1 MKSLSSNRCAA
12 IIAGLA
18 AASVASVLNAQS
30 YTLVDLGQLGFESH
44 AFALGL
50 DRAVVGSFTNPASD
64 FQAYLAATV
73 PTPIPTGTS
82 PEQAVAF
89 DINDTGQVV
98 GTAYNLGDLQWH
110 AFIRDGVAVTD
121 LGQFSPRAI
130 NASGVIA
137 GTANITVNS
146 SAGPLVLPRAC
157 RWSAGSLEVLPT
169 LGGSSA
175 QGMTIDQAGRIAG
188 SSWNAND
195 VASRPCIWIGAV
207 ASDLGTLGGTSGQV
221 FALCDNVAVGM
232 SRTSGGIAH
241 ATRWNLG
248 PSGNVISR
256 VDLGA
261 LQAGY
266 TSVARAI
273 NAAGDAVG
281 TSDYVAVLWQNGA
294 IVDLNTLVDEPSWQL
309 NTAWDID
316 DQGRIVGTGALLGVP
331 RAFMLLPAGACP
343 PCAADYDQNGGV
355 DGGDLGA
362 FFSDFEQGLPCA
374 DVDMNGGI
382 DGGDLAAFFA
392 AYEAGGC

>member
-1 MKSLSSNRCAA
+1 MLNPPQRSDQFVVRVSPLSFLKCG
-12 IIAGLA
+12 I
-18 AASVASVLNAQS
+18 
-30 YTLVDLGQLGFESH
+30 F
-44 AFALGL
+44 
-50 DRAVVGSFTNPASD
+50 PA
-64 FQAYLAATV
+64 
-73 PTPIPTGTS
+73 
-82 PEQAVAF
+82 
-89 DINDTGQVV
+89 
-98 GTAYNLGDLQWH
+98 
-110 AFIRDGVAVTD
+110 
-121 LGQFSPRAI
+121 
-130 NASGVIA
+130 
-137 GTANITVNS
+137 TVNS

-195 VASRPCIWIGAV
+195 VASRPCIWIVAV

-221 FALCDNVAVGM
+221 FALRDNVAVGM

-362 FFSDFEQGLPCA
+362 FFSDFEQGLACA
-374 DVDMNGGI
+374 DVDLNGGV

-392 AYEAGGC
+392 VFEAGVC